1 MKRLKEIKIHLANQF
16 FTVLLISLILS
27 SCKQEGSKAT
37 VAQEPQDEK
46 REKINLE
53 LKAVEVDS
61 ISIRALQYDGAYWF
75 AASKGRYGTIDA
87 ESAIVSYLDSIDTP
101 KSLEFRSI
109 AVHDDAVYL
118 LNAGAPAY
126 LFQAKKGEE
135 AQELYTENTE
145 GVFYDS
151 MKLWDDGEGI
161 IFGDPTAQDDVKCLS
176 ILKTTDFGKTWNKV
190 SCDKLP
196 EFIDGEAGFA
206 ASNSNISVVGDQV
219 WIATGGVAA
228 RVLHSSDRGAT
239 WEVQETPI
247 VAGAQMTGIFAMD
260 FYDEKVGVIVG
271 GDWSD
276 KSKNTQNL
284 AMTRD
289 GGASWELISE
299 GSGPG
304 YCSDILFVPGTDGKE
319 LLAVGTPCI
328 WWSGDQGATWKQIS
342 EEGFYTAAMENKN
355 KGVLTG
361 YAKAA
366 VFEISESKE

>member
-1 MKRLKEIKIHLANQF
+1 MKSFTEIKIHLANQF
-16 FTVLLISLILS
+16 FTVLLLSSIVS
-27 SCKQEGSKAT
+27 SCKQEGSKAA
-37 VAQEPQDEK
+37 VAQKPETQK
-46 REKINLE
+46 IEKIDIALR
-53 LKAVEVDS
+53 AVEADS
-61 ISIRALQYDGAYWF
+61 ISIRALEYDGAYWF
-75 AASKGRYGTIDA
+75 AASKGRYGIIDA
-87 ESAIVSYLDSIDTP
+87 QNATVSYLDSIDAP
-101 KSLEFRSI
+101 KNLEFRSI
-109 AVHDDAVYL
+109 AVHDDAAYL

-135 AQELYTENTE
+135 AQELYTEDIM

-151 MKLWDDGEGI
+151 MKFWENGEGI
-161 IFGDPTAQDDVKCLS
+161 IFGDPTWQNGVQCLS

-206 ASNSNISVVGDQV
+206 ASNSNISIVGDQV

-228 RVLHSSDRGAT
+228 RVLHSSDRGAS

-276 KSKNTQNL
+276 KSKNTQNI
-284 AMTRD
+284 AMTRN

-304 YCSDILFVPGTDGKE
+304 YCSDILFIPGTDGKE
-319 LLAVGTPCI
+319 LLAVGTPGI
-328 WWSGDQGATWKQIS
+328 WWSGDQGVNWMQIS
-342 EEGFYTAAMENKN
+342 EEGFYTAAMESSD

-366 VFEISESKE
+366 VFELNGR

>member
-1 MKRLKEIKIHLANQF
+1 MKRLKEIKNHLANQF
-16 FTVLLISLILS
+16 FTVLLLSLIVS
-27 SCKQEGSKAT
+27 SCKQEGSKAA
-37 VAQEPQDEK
+37 VAQEPEIK
-46 REKINLE
+46 KKEKIDIALR
-53 LKAVEVDS
+53 AVEVDS
-61 ISIRALQYDGAYWF
+61 ISIRALEYDGVYWF
-75 AASKGRYGTIDA
+75 AASKGRYGIIDA
-87 ESAIVSYLDSIDTP
+87 QNATVSFMDSIQEP
-101 KSLEFRSI
+101 KNLEFRSI
-109 AVHDDAVYL
+109 AVGEETVFI
-118 LNAGAPAY
+118 LNAGGPAY
-126 LFQAKKGEE
+126 LFE
-135 AQELYTENTE
+135 ANENDYVQLYTEQGE

-151 MKLWDDGEGI
+151 MKFWENGEGI

-206 ASNSNISVVGDQV
+206 ASNSNISIVGDQV
-219 WIATGGVAA
+219 WIATGGAAA
-228 RVLHSSDRGAT
+228 RVLHSLDRGAT

-260 FYDEKVGVIVG
+260 FYDENVGVIVG

-276 KSKNTQNL
+276 KEKNTQNL

-304 YCSDILFVPGTDGKE
+304 YCSDILFIPNTDGKE
-319 LLAVGTPCI
+319 LLAVGTPGI
-328 WWSGDQGATWKQIS
+328 WWSGDQGVTWKQIS
-342 EEGFYTAAMENKN
+342 EEGFYTAAMESKN

-366 VFEISESKE
+366 VFEISESKN